1 MLLRVGF
8 NQCCEIVGRA
18 SAIIALAGMASL
30 VFSATAIDVLRLPSG
45 HLGWAAQSPLWIKSR
60 HGKLGVRSYPKK
72 RTSAGHVAMSAKC
85 QSRQFLQSM
94 RRASGHSVH
103 LKLSNTS
110 LPRNLPAL
118 RC

>member
-60 HGKLGVRSYPKK
+60 HGNVKSWCPLLPQKADISWPRCYVR
-72 RTSAGHVAMSAKC
+72 
-85 QSRQFLQSM
+85 
-94 RRASGHSVH
+94 
-103 LKLSNTS
+103 
-110 LPRNLPAL
+110 
-118 RC
+118 